1 MWGKTQLGPNEVGQM
16 HGGDSEV
23 DRMPL
28 NTLNMSEV
36 VGGQPTTMGNDGG

>member
-1 MWGKTQLGPNEVGQM
+1 MWGETLLGRNEVGQT

-36 VGGQPTTMGNDGG
+36 VGGWPKAMGDDGG